1 MKRSILATAFVA
13 ATFWIANTPAF
24 AQHGRPASPGAVA
37 PSMHGGASSGESH
50 ASSRPTTSPSSPD
63 AVLSRNSH
71 LSGALSRSEEH
82 TSELQSRFDLVCRL
96 LLEKKKNNKYNYKRL
111 GRTGISLLRYIRT
124 SPNSQRALLLL
135 LRSRPPLSQQKPD
148 VPAK

>member
-50 ASSRPTTSPSSPD
+50 ASSRPT
-63 AVLSRNSH
+63 
-71 LSGALSRSEEH
+71 RSEEH
-82 TSELQSRFDLVCRL
+82 TSELQSRLHLVCRL
-96 LLEKKKNNKYNYKRL
+96 LLEKKKP
-111 GRTGISLLRYIRT
+111 TT
-124 SPNSQRALLLL
+124 SPLARRNNS
-135 LRSRPPLSQQKPD
+135 
-148 VPAK
+148 PAFHTPTRLPVS